1 MPVTRFL
8 GHSFVTVGLLFAL
21 LGIGL
26 WVSGEDVV
34 VPAGQLWYE
43 MDSASLNSVQSFI
56 QRYIH
61 AGLWDSVIVPLLNRP
76 AWEAVA
82 ILVLF
87 FAIGGGLLSAH
98 RNKRRR
104 RYFDK

>member
-1 MPVTRFL
+1 MNVLGSRFVASGL
-8 GHSFVTVGLLFAL
+8 SFSL

-26 WVSGEDVV
+26 LVSGEDVGI
-34 VPAGQLWYE
+34 PAGLLWYE
-43 MDSASLNSVQSFI
+43 MDSASLNSVQSFM

-76 AWEAVA
+76 AWEALA
-82 ILVLF
+82 FLVLF
-87 FAIGGGLLSAH
+87 FAIVGGLVSSL

-104 RYFDK
+104 RYFGK

>member
-1 MPVTRFL
+1 
-8 GHSFVTVGLLFAL
+8 
-21 LGIGL
+21 
-26 WVSGEDVV
+26 
-34 VPAGQLWYE
+34 

-61 AGLWDSVIVPLLNRP
+61 AGLWDSVIVPLLNLP

-104 RYFDK
+104 RYFGK

>member
-1 MPVTRFL
+1 MYVIRFL
-8 GHSFVTVGLLFAL
+8 GHSFVTVGLLSAL
-21 LGIGL
+21 LGVGL
-26 WVSGEDVV
+26 WVSGEDVL

-104 RYFDK
+104 RYFGK

>member
-1 MPVTRFL
+1 MPLTRFL
-8 GHSFVTVGLLFAL
+8 GHSFIIVGLLFAL
-21 LGIGL
+21 LGFFL

-43 MDSASLNSVQSFI
+43 IDSASLNSVQSFI

-61 AGLWDSVIVPLLNRP
+61 AGLWDSAIVPLLNRP
-76 AWEAVA
+76 AWEAVS
-82 ILVLF
+82 ILVLL
-87 FAIGGGLLSAH
+87 FAIGGGLLSSL

-104 RYFDK
+104 RYFGK